1 MAQSKVKGT
10 FGSLKIKV
18 GVFSILTMILVAVFY
33 TFTDLHTISVQQQHS
48 ISKQRKLMLAAYDEK
63 IQWQVQNVISLL
75 KTYDEIYKKEGY
87 SLAERQALVKELVR
101 GLRYGTDGYFWIDTF
116 DGVNV
121 LLPPKP
127 ATEGTNRLDWTDEDG
142 KHMVADFIEIG
153 KTDAGGFTDF
163 KFPKL
168 GSDKPEPKRSY
179 TAPYRPYSWV
189 IGTGNYIDD
198 IDKAVAA
205 EEKLQLSEFEKIIT
219 KQISFSVLMVVISCL
234 VFVLAIMKVFIRPI
248 MRITSNFRDISEGEG
263 DLTARLTVSGSDEI
277 AQLSEYFNRTL
288 EKIRTAISHVKTNAN
303 GMQSLGES
311 LAGNATNTASDISHI
326 ITNIDGVNERIAAQS
341 DGVNQAA
348 DAVNT
353 ITENISQLDSMI
365 EKQSASVSDASSAVE
380 EMIGNIESVN
390 SSMDKMAESFT
401 LLAKNTDTGVIKQ
414 KDVNARIQQIEE
426 ESKMLHEA
434 NLAISNIA
442 SQTNLLAMNAAI
454 EAAHAGEAGKGFAV
468 VADEIRKLS
477 ETSSQ
482 QSKTIGLQLGSIK
495 DSISSVVVAST
506 EASSAFAMVSGKLSE
521 TEQLVQQIKGAM
533 EEQQEG
539 SRQITDALHRMND
552 STGEVR
558 RASKDISARN
568 EFILDEMQKLRSSS
582 ETMRQ
587 GVEEI
592 SNGAH
597 RIGESGTELARNS
610 NDVRDAIEDISSQ
623 ISMFKV

>member
-1 MAQSKVKGT
+1 MAQSKVKGA

-179 TAPYRPYSWV
+179 KAPYRPYSWV

-205 EEKLQLSEFEKIIT
+205 EEKLQLSEFGKIIT

-303 GMQSLGES
+303 GMQALGES

-401 LLAKNTDTGVIKQ
+401 LLAKNTDTGVTKQ

>member
-1 MAQSKVKGT
+1 MAQSKVKGA

-33 TFTDLHTISVQQQHS
+33 TFTNLHTISVQQQHS

-311 LAGNATNTASDISHI
+311 LAGNAINTASDISHI

-401 LLAKNTDTGVIKQ
+401 LLAKNTDTGVTKQ

-568 EFILDEMQKLRSSS
+568 EVILDEMQKLRSSS

>member
-1 MAQSKVKGT
+1 MAQSKVKGA

-303 GMQSLGES
+303 GMQALGES

-401 LLAKNTDTGVIKQ
+401 LLAKNTDTGVTKQ

-558 RASKDISARN
+558 RASKDISART

>member
-1 MAQSKVKGT
+1 MAQSKVKGA

-33 TFTDLHTISVQQQHS
+33 TFTNLHTISVQQQHS

-219 KQISFSVLMVVISCL
+219 KQISFSVLMVLISCL

-303 GMQSLGES
+303 GMQALGES

-401 LLAKNTDTGVIKQ
+401 LLAKNTDTGVTKQ

>member
-1 MAQSKVKGT
+1 MAQSKVKGA

-33 TFTDLHTISVQQQHS
+33 TFTNLHTISVQQQHS
-48 ISKQRKLMLAAYDEK
+48 ISKQRKLMLDAYDEK

-205 EEKLQLSEFEKIIT
+205 EEKLQLSEFGKIIT

-303 GMQSLGES
+303 GMQALGES

-401 LLAKNTDTGVIKQ
+401 LLAKNTDTGVTKQ

-568 EFILDEMQKLRSSS
+568 EVILDEMQKLRSSS

>member
-1 MAQSKVKGT
+1 MAQSKVKGA

-401 LLAKNTDTGVIKQ
+401 LLAKNTDTGVTKQ

>member
-1 MAQSKVKGT
+1 MAQSKVTGT

-127 ATEGTNRLDWTDEDG
+127 TTEGTNRLDWTDEDG

-303 GMQSLGES
+303 GMQALGES

-401 LLAKNTDTGVIKQ
+401 LLAKNTDTGVTKQ

-558 RASKDISARN
+558 RASKDISART

>member
-1 MAQSKVKGT
+1 MAQSKVKGA

-568 EFILDEMQKLRSSS
+568 EVILDEMQKLRSSS